1 MQGAGCR
8 VRFNP
13 RQGSFY
19 LVFACLYKLGEES
32 GGEGEGW
39 RGCLPVSV
47 SKERTRWK
55 GGREGERGGRECVLP
70 VSVSWERRGSQ
81 GVE

>member
-19 LVFACLYKLGEES
+19 LVFACLYKLGEE
-32 GGEGEGW
+32 
-39 RGCLPVSV
+39 RG
-47 SKERTRWK
+47 R
-55 GGREGERGGRECVLP
+55 REGERRESEGG
-70 VSVSWERRGSQ
+70 G
-81 GVE
+81 GVCLSL